1 MDAYTFQIKHPCTTI
16 ISGPSGSGKTFL
28 IAKILK
34 RRREL
39 FDTPL
44 ERVIYIYT
52 HYQEIFHELQANDPG
67 IIFTS
72 NIEDMENLAER
83 NTLIICD
90 DIMDTMK
97 RGSRAHEL
105 VTQFFVRSSHH
116 LGCSVFLVLQNFF
129 HPGVREISI
138 QSHFLIM
145 FDQPRD
151 RSNFGII
158 SRQILPGQSRFLME
172 AYKRACEQR
181 EHGYL
186 AIDLSPRNKSCPF
199 WVRSSLFPDDEDCE
213 LYLP

>member
-1 MDAYTFQIKHPCTTI
+1 
-16 ISGPSGSGKTFL
+16 
-28 IAKILK
+28 
-34 RRREL
+34 
-39 FDTPL
+39 
-44 ERVIYIYT
+44 
-52 HYQEIFHELQANDPG
+52 
-67 IIFTS
+67 
-72 NIEDMENLAER
+72 MENLAER